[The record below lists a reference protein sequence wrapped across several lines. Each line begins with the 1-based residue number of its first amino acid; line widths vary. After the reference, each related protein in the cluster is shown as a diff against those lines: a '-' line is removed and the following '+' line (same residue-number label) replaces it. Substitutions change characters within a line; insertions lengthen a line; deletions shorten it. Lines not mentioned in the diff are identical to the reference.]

1 MALINTLRKRMGKI
15 VVGFVAFS
23 MFAFILTD
31 LFQSN
36 SALLGGSDR
45 EIAEIAGKDVSYDA
59 FNQKVDELA
68 TTFALNYGKSPTSD
82 DLTNIRKEAWN
93 ALVIE
98 NVYKQEFEELGIT
111 VTDEE
116 VVDMVQGNNISPQI
130 KQFFTDPNTGQFS
143 RDAVISTLQ
152 NLSSAPAQQRQAWYS
167 FEATLRPGRELQK
180 YNALFAKTEYAT
192 QAEAKALYNAQNTS
206 ATVEYLYVPFF
217 SVPDSAVEFT
227 DSDLKS
233 YLSKHSQDYQKE
245 ESRSIHY
252 VVFNIDPSAE
262 DSAYVRDEIAALKD
276 GLAKAQNDSVYVSIN
291 SETPN
296 GYQSISNPDL
306 VPEALKVD
314 GELAAVGTVSEP
326 ILVGNKYSIV
336 KLTAIDED
344 GEAFVK
350 GSHILIKWASES
362 EEDKATA
369 KKKAEDLL
377 SKLKRGADFSALAAE
392 NSEDRSNA
400 TNGGSLGWFGEN
412 GGFVQEFKDAA
423 FGFKGKGLL
432 PKPVETSFGYHIIK
446 IDEPK
451 TTISYKIAKIEKD
464 LFPGDETMNA
474 IYRTADILASES
486 KDASELKT
494 KAEAQGLTVKT
505 AANIGRNDTRV
516 GSLNNSRNIA
526 SWVYNKASE
535 GSVSE
540 VFELD
545 NSYVVAG
552 LTSVQPK
559 GTANLDQVRGEVQ
572 AKVANA
578 KKADLIVSKLKS
590 LNEGDFTAMK
600 AAYGPEAR
608 TGSAD
613 LTLSSNSFPNVGFAP
628 EAVGVAFSLNEGEKT
643 APFSIDNGV
652 ILLTSV
658 SKSIAQALDSYT
670 EYVPQVKSARAD
682 RNTAVAN
689 FPLSFYPIMM
699 SQRVDNAVKEFAE
712 IEDNRY
718 KFY

>member
-1 MALINTLRKRMGKI
+1 MD
-15 VVGFVAFS
+15 F
-23 MFAFILTD
+23 
-31 LFQSN
+31 
-36 SALLGGSDR
+36 
-45 EIAEIAGKDVSYDA
+45 SYDI
-59 FNQKVDELA
+59 FDQKVDESLYVRIGLWERA
-68 TTFALNYGKSPTSD
+68 RVRKTCKTL
-82 DLTNIRKEAWN
+82 RKEAWN

-98 NVYKQEFEELGIT
+98 NAYKQEFQKLGIS

-130 KQFFTDPNTGQFS
+130 KQFFTDPNTGEFS
-143 RDAVISTLQ
+143 RDAVIATLQ

-167 FEATLRPGRELQK
+167 FESTLRPSRELEK

-217 SVPDSAVEFT
+217 SIADSTVEFS

-233 YLSKHSQDYQKE
+233 YLSAHSQEYQRE
-245 ESRSIHY
+245 ESRSINY
-252 VVFNIDPSAE
+252 VVFNIVPSAE
-262 DSAYVRDEIAALKD
+262 DSAYVFEEVTALRD
-276 GLAKAQNDSVYVSIN
+276 GLANAQNDSVYVSIN
-291 SETPN
+291 SESPN

-314 GELAAVGTVSEP
+314 GSVASVGTVTEP
-326 ILVGNKYSIV
+326 VLVGNKYSIV
-336 KLTAIDED
+336 KLSDIDED
-344 GEAFVK
+344 GEAFLK
-350 GSHILIKWASES
+350 GSHILIKWTSES
-362 EEDKATA
+362 DEDKAIA
-369 KKKAEDLL
+369 KKKAQDIL
-377 SKLKRGADFSALAAE
+377 SKLKKGADFAELAAE

-400 TNGGSLGWFGEN
+400 NNGGDLGWFGEN

-423 FGFKGKGLL
+423 FEFKGKGLL
-432 PKPVETSFGYHIIK
+432 PQPVETSFGYHIIK
-446 IDEPK
+446 IVEPK
-451 TTISYKIAKIEKD
+451 TTTSYKIARIEKE
-464 LFPGDETMNA
+464 LFAGDETMNE

-486 KDASELKT
+486 KDASELKAT
-494 KAEAQGLTVKT
+494 AEAQGLSVKT
-505 AANIGRNDTRV
+505 ASNIGRNDTRV

-552 LTSVQPK
+552 LTTVQPK
-559 GTANLDQVRGEVQ
+559 GTANLNQVRGEVQ
-572 AKVANA
+572 SKVANA
-578 KKADLIVSKLKS
+578 KKAELIISKLKA
-590 LNEGDFTAMK
+590 LNEADFTALK
-600 AAYGPEAR
+600 AAYGSEAR

-643 APFSIDNGV
+643 APFAIDNGV
-652 ILLTSV
+652 IVLNSV
-658 SKSIAQALDSYT
+658 SKSDAQEMDSYAD
-670 EYVPQVKSARAD
+670 YVAQVKSARAT
-682 RNTAVAN
+682 RNTVVAN